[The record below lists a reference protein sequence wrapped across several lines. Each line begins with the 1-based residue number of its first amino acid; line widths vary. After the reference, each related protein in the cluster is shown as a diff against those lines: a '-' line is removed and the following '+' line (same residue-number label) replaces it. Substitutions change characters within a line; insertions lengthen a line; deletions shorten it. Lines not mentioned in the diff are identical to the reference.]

1 MAQPLI
7 GIVMGSKSDLPVVG
21 KGLELL
27 DELGIPFEV
36 RVLSAHRT
44 PDMASEYAKSAAGR
58 GLKALIGAAGRA
70 AHLPGV
76 MASHTLLPVI
86 GLPIGGGP
94 LGGVDALYSIV
105 QMPSGVPV
113 ASVAVDGAVNAAI
126 LAAQIVATADP
137 DVSAKLA
144 ELRAGRAEQGKKDDA
159 AVQSDGWRLP

>member
-1 MAQPLI
+1 MAQPVV
-7 GIVMGSKSDLPVVG
+7 GIVMGSTSDLPVVR

-44 PDMASEYAKSAAGR
+44 PDLASAYAKSAAER
-58 GLKALIGAAGRA
+58 GLKVLIGAAGRA

-94 LGGVDALYSIV
+94 LAGVDALYSIV

-126 LAAQIVATADP
+126 LAAQIIATGDAEL
-137 DVSAKLA
+137 SSKLA
-144 ELRAGRAEQGKKDDA
+144 QLRQSRAEQGAQADA
-159 AVQSDGWRLP
+159 DLQSNGWRSE